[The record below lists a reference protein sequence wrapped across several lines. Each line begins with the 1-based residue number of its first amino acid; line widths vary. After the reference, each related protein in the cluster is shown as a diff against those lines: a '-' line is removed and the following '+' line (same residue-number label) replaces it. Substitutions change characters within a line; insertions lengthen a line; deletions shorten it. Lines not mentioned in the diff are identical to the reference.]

1 MWVGSPKPQ
10 RQSVIVDT
18 GSHHTA
24 FPCKECSNCG
34 ESYHTDNYFDWSKS
48 TTFHPLTCSECEPG
62 ASCAGDKCQ
71 FSQSYTEGSSWH
83 AYQVKDQFFCGGNEP
98 DAWNNPIDRSYAI
111 DFTFGCQ
118 TSETVSY
125 GYVNNESIHRTAKSG
140 RTFLSLFL
148 LPSLFLIFYFLAIH
162 KLFDSG
168 TIH

>member
-1 MWVGSPKPQ
+1 VWVGSPKPQ

-34 ESYHTDNYFDWSKS
+34 EAYHTDNYYDWSQS
-48 TTFHPLTCSECEPG
+48 TTFHPLTCSECEAG

-98 DAWNNPIDRSYAI
+98 DAWNNPVDRSYAI

-118 TSETVSY
+118 TSETVSFLDKY
-125 GYVNNESIHRTAKSG
+125 FSRRRHR
-140 RTFLSLFL
+140 FMLFPL
-148 LPSLFLIFYFLAIH
+148 LILRWLFSRH
-162 KLFDSG
+162 S
-168 TIH
+168 